1 MKKIPKK
8 KAFVTVIAISLI
20 IAAVVSVLAFMN
32 TKKNNKN
39 TSSDTVS
46 TVEKTKEK
54 DSSSIYDAKKVTL
67 LTVKQAKKKALKES
81 KKGQVIGYERDVE
94 YGKPVFEIII
104 LDGKNEKEIKIDR
117 RTGKVLK
124 VETKD
129 LSLDVEDKLL
139 INAKPKIDLSKAERK
154 VKAKYPKT
162 TIKKLKLEVDDNVL
176 VYELSVV
183 KGNKEIEAEL
193 DANTGIFTQE
203 EIETED
209 DQTTNIQNLGR
220 KFFRSRFCV

>member
-8 KAFVTVIAISLI
+8 KAFVTVTAISLI

-124 VETKD
+124 VEIKD

-154 VKAKYPKT
+154 FKAKYPKT

-176 VYELSVV
+176 VYEISVV

-209 DQTTNIQNLGR
+209 D
-220 KFFRSRFCV
+220 

>member
-8 KAFVTVIAISLI
+8 KAFVTVTAISLI

-67 LTVKQAKKKALKES
+67 LTVKQAKKRALKEL

-94 YGKPVFEIII
+94 YGKSVFEIII

-129 LSLDVEDKLL
+129 LSRDVEDKLL
-139 INAKPKIDLSKAERK
+139 INAKPKIDLSKAESK

-162 TIKKLKLEVDDNVL
+162 TIKKLKLDVDDNVI
-176 VYELSVV
+176 VYEISVI

-209 DQTTNIQNLGR
+209 D
-220 KFFRSRFCV
+220 

>member
-8 KAFVTVIAISLI
+8 KAFVTVIAISLT

-54 DSSSIYDAKKVTL
+54 DSSSISDAKKVTL

-94 YGKPVFEIII
+94 YGKSVFEIII

-117 RTGKVLK
+117 RTV
-124 VETKD
+124 
-129 LSLDVEDKLL
+129 
-139 INAKPKIDLSKAERK
+139 
-154 VKAKYPKT
+154 
-162 TIKKLKLEVDDNVL
+162 KLKQSTVRQRLKN
-176 VYELSVV
+176 
-183 KGNKEIEAEL
+183 
-193 DANTGIFTQE
+193 
-203 EIETED
+203 
-209 DQTTNIQNLGR
+209 
-220 KFFRSRFCV
+220 

>member
-8 KAFVTVIAISLI
+8 KAFVTVTAISLT

-39 TSSDTVS
+39 TAS

-54 DSSSIYDAKKVTL
+54 DSSSISDAKKVTL

-176 VYELSVV
+176 VYEISVV

-209 DQTTNIQNLGR
+209 D
-220 KFFRSRFCV
+220 

>member
-8 KAFVTVIAISLI
+8 KAFVTVTAISLI

-67 LTVKQAKKKALKES
+67 LTVKQAKKKSLKES

-129 LSLDVEDKLL
+129 LNLDVEDKLL

-176 VYELSVV
+176 VYEISVV

-209 DQTTNIQNLGR
+209 D
-220 KFFRSRFCV
+220 

>member
-154 VKAKYPKT
+154 VKAKYPKK

-176 VYELSVV
+176 VYEISVV

-209 DQTTNIQNLGR
+209 D
-220 KFFRSRFCV
+220 

>member
-8 KAFVTVIAISLI
+8 KAFETVIAISLI

-94 YGKPVFEIII
+94 YGKSVFEIII

-176 VYELSVV
+176 VYEISVV

-209 DQTTNIQNLGR
+209 D
-220 KFFRSRFCV
+220 

>member
-54 DSSSIYDAKKVTL
+54 DSSSISDAKKVTL

-209 DQTTNIQNLGR
+209 D
-220 KFFRSRFCV
+220 

>member
-8 KAFVTVIAISLI
+8 KAFVTVIAISLT

-32 TKKNNKN
+32 AKKNNKN
-39 TSSDTVS
+39 TSSDTAS

-139 INAKPKIDLSKAERK
+139 INTKPKIDLSKAERK
-154 VKAKYPKT
+154 VKAKYPET

-209 DQTTNIQNLGR
+209 D
-220 KFFRSRFCV
+220 

>member
-8 KAFVTVIAISLI
+8 KAFVTVTAISLI

-124 VETKD
+124 VEIKD

-209 DQTTNIQNLGR
+209 D
-220 KFFRSRFCV
+220 

>member
-32 TKKNNKN
+32 TKTNNKN

-94 YGKPVFEIII
+94 YGKSVFEIII

-139 INAKPKIDLSKAERK
+139 INAKPKIDLSKAESK
-154 VKAKYPKT
+154 VKAKYRKA
-162 TIKKLKLEVDDNVL
+162 TIKKLKLDVDDNVI
-176 VYELSVV
+176 VYEISVV

-209 DQTTNIQNLGR
+209 D
-220 KFFRSRFCV
+220 

>member
-94 YGKPVFEIII
+94 
-104 LDGKNEKEIKIDR
+104 
-117 RTGKVLK
+117 
-124 VETKD
+124 
-129 LSLDVEDKLL
+129 DKLL
-139 INAKPKIDLSKAERK
+139 INAKPKIDLSKAESK
-154 VKAKYPKT
+154 VKAKYRKA
-162 TIKKLKLEVDDNVL
+162 TIKKLKLDVDDNVI
-176 VYELSVV
+176 VYEISVV

-209 DQTTNIQNLGR
+209 D
-220 KFFRSRFCV
+220 

>member
-8 KAFVTVIAISLI
+8 KAFVTVIAISLT

-39 TSSDTVS
+39 TSSDTAS

-54 DSSSIYDAKKVTL
+54 DSSSISDAKKVTL

-183 KGNKEIEAEL
+183 KGKKEIEAEL

-209 DQTTNIQNLGR
+209 D
-220 KFFRSRFCV
+220 

>member
-1 MKKIPKK
+1 M
-8 KAFVTVIAISLI
+8 
-20 IAAVVSVLAFMN
+20 
-32 TKKNNKN
+32 
-39 TSSDTVS
+39 
-46 TVEKTKEK
+46 
-54 DSSSIYDAKKVTL
+54 
-67 LTVKQAKKKALKES
+67 
-81 KKGQVIGYERDVE
+81 
-94 YGKPVFEIII
+94 
-104 LDGKNEKEIKIDR
+104 
-117 RTGKVLK
+117 K

-209 DQTTNIQNLGR
+209 D
-220 KFFRSRFCV
+220 

>member
-8 KAFVTVIAISLI
+8 KAFVTVIAISLT

-39 TSSDTVS
+39 ISSDTVS

-54 DSSSIYDAKKVTL
+54 DSSSISDAKKVTL

-129 LSLDVEDKLL
+129 LSRDVEDKLL
-139 INAKPKIDLSKAERK
+139 INAKPKIDLSKAESK

-176 VYELSVV
+176 VYEISVI

-209 DQTTNIQNLGR
+209 D
-220 KFFRSRFCV
+220 

>member
-94 YGKPVFEIII
+94 YGKPVFE
-104 LDGKNEKEIKIDR
+104 
-117 RTGKVLK
+117 
-124 VETKD
+124 TKD

-209 DQTTNIQNLGR
+209 D
-220 KFFRSRFCV
+220 

>member
-209 DQTTNIQNLGR
+209 D
-220 KFFRSRFCV
+220 

>member
-94 YGKPVFEIII
+94 YGKSVFEIII

-139 INAKPKIDLSKAERK
+139 INAKPKIDLSKAESK
-154 VKAKYPKT
+154 VKAKYRKA
-162 TIKKLKLEVDDNVL
+162 TIKKLKLDVDDNVI
-176 VYELSVV
+176 VYEISVV

-209 DQTTNIQNLGR
+209 D
-220 KFFRSRFCV
+220 

>member
-176 VYELSVV
+176 VYEISVV

-209 DQTTNIQNLGR
+209 D
-220 KFFRSRFCV
+220 

>member
-8 KAFVTVIAISLI
+8 KAFVTVTAISLI

-81 KKGQVIGYERDVE
+81 KKGQVTGYERDVE

-129 LSLDVEDKLL
+129 LSRDVEDKLL

-154 VKAKYPKT
+154 VKAKYRKA
-162 TIKKLKLEVDDNVL
+162 TIKKLKLDVDDNVI
-176 VYELSVV
+176 VYEISVV

-209 DQTTNIQNLGR
+209 D
-220 KFFRSRFCV
+220 

>member
-8 KAFVTVIAISLI
+8 KAFVTVIAISLT

-39 TSSDTVS
+39 ISSDTVS

-54 DSSSIYDAKKVTL
+54 DSSSISDAKKVTL

-94 YGKPVFEIII
+94 YGKSVFEILI

-129 LSLDVEDKLL
+129 LSRDVEDKLL

-176 VYELSVV
+176 VYEISVV

-193 DANTGIFTQE
+193 NANTGIFTQE

-209 DQTTNIQNLGR
+209 D
-220 KFFRSRFCV
+220 

>member
-154 VKAKYPKT
+154 VKAKYPKA
-162 TIKKLKLEVDDNVL
+162 TIKKLKLDVDDNVI
-176 VYELSVV
+176 VYEISVV

-209 DQTTNIQNLGR
+209 D
-220 KFFRSRFCV
+220 

>member
-8 KAFVTVIAISLI
+8 KAFVTVIAISLT

-81 KKGQVIGYERDVE
+81 KKGQVIGYERDIE

-176 VYELSVV
+176 VYEISVV

-209 DQTTNIQNLGR
+209 D
-220 KFFRSRFCV
+220 